1 MNTQDYLAEPVE
13 PLRLLSTISDDD
25 DDDDDG
31 TRLYLATSLSLQVKK
46 KGTNPTN
53 NVLFMNDG
61 KGYAY
66 IPPAQTVITKINDD
80 LYKVAIKKV
89 TLTFTYGITFTPEG
103 TPITSLDKE
112 KFYQYDFFPYY
123 KENALTAKQ
132 PYLDENYKLQSVDNA
147 KVHKYSQKEGE
158 IDVYVANIS
167 GTFWFKKSSPT
178 VKFGG
183 GSGASMFALRL

>member
-1 MNTQDYLAEPVE
+1 
-13 PLRLLSTISDDD
+13 
-25 DDDDDG
+25 
-31 TRLYLATSLSLQVKK
+31 
-46 KGTNPTN
+46 
-53 NVLFMNDG
+53 MNDG

-80 LYKVAIKKV
+80 LYKVAIEKV

-123 KENALTAKQ
+123 KENALTAKR
-132 PYLDENYKLQSVDNA
+132 PYLNEYNKLRYVDDA
-147 KVHKYSQKEGE
+147 ADVTDLSQKEGE
-158 IDVYVANIS
+158 SHDYVATIS

-183 GSGASMFALRL
+183 GSGASMFMLRL